1 MENIVSMREANLR
14 GVDLNLLPV
23 LAALL
28 AERSVTR
35 AGMAAGLSQPAMSR
49 ALARLR
55 ALLGD
60 PLLVQGRLT
69 PRAEALAAPLGAALA
84 TVGGLLQ
91 PDGFEPGR
99 ARGTVRLGAS
109 DVQSVSML
117 PRLMPLLS
125 AQAPGLELVVENLAE
140 SGFGRLRDGRLD
152 LAFTVAG
159 GWSGTG
165 LRQQVLFAETFLSML
180 RCGHPAAQD
189 WTVARFASL
198 DHVLVSPQG
207 GGPGPVDEVLEAV
220 GLRRRVALRVPHF
233 FAAFGVVA
241 ATDMVVTLP
250 AALARREAARHRL
263 ILLEP
268 PLPVPG
274 FEVLMLWGEVLDAEP
289 RHRWL
294 RRLVAGVAAEA

>member
-1 MENIVSMREANLR
+1 MREVDLR

-28 AERSVTR
+28 SGRSVTR
-35 AGMAAGLSQPAMSR
+35 AANLAGLSQPAMSR

-69 PRAEALAAPLGAALA
+69 PRAERMIAPLAAALGAVDGVLRS
-84 TVGGLLQ
+84 
-91 PDGFEPGR
+91 DGFDPAR
-99 ARGTVRLGAS
+99 ATGTVRLGAA
-109 DVQSVSML
+109 DVQSVTML
-117 PRLMPLLS
+117 PRLV
-125 AQAPGLELVVENLAE
+125 PGLRAAAPALDLVVESLAE
-140 SGFGRLRDGRLD
+140 ATFDRLRSGQLD

-159 GWSGTG
+159 NWSGSG
-165 LRQQVLFAETFLSML
+165 LKQQTLYAEGFLCML
-180 RCGHPAAQD
+180 RRGHPAARA
-189 WTVARFASL
+189 WNAAGFAAL
-198 DHVLVSPQG
+198 EHVVVSTPAS
-207 GGPGPVDEVLEAV
+207 GPGPVDIVLAEL

-250 AALARREAARHRL
+250 ASLARREAARHRL
-263 ILLEP
+263 LLLDP

-274 FEVLMLWGEVLDAEP
+274 FEVLMLWGEIMDAEP

-294 RRLVAGVAAEA
+294 RPLVAGVAAEE